1 MAVFVPKQK
10 KEPSKKKVL
19 SQKKDT
25 ATGISGLK
33 KIPVPLVCV
42 IGLALVLLIA
52 GGIWFFTLW
61 GGNNPF
67 SRTGSGDGEA
77 FYRELAE
84 FDALLVKS
92 ESFEKP
98 ETLNRALDRLAK
110 RALGV
115 ESHLSI
121 LKRRRLLARQDPRFI
136 VPYQKAAQDVAEAI
150 PSSESLAAVAVE
162 AMLRGDPVI
171 AGETG
176 TQLRRYGSRLSETM
190 LKPLALSLY
199 ILLGDLQD
207 PFRAAAIPNKEA
219 LYSAVLPETM
229 IGAAAPLN
237 FDLITDLVILR
248 IFRGDIPGATE
259 QLNTLI
265 RQPAAVSGNPEF
277 LRLAAEFFYDYD
289 NPLRAAE
296 LFSQFSDEQSMARQ
310 ADALW
315 RAGYVSGARNLW
327 TLLLSPKQS
336 EEGGSYVSEEIK
348 TRSLYNLA
356 TTTED
361 SKEKIADLE
370 RFLAQGPELVDNF
383 GDGQD
388 GGQSYY
394 TYGTIYYTR
403 LLDTPQSILILEKEQ
418 TGFNPLLDLELLRRR
433 GEMWPV
439 DKTMAET
446 WLLLNRYPE
455 DPRIYQWACYF
466 FDRQRRYEE
475 TALLMKEADHRQI
488 NDTWTAL
495 HESVRLIREG
505 RLEEAEQRLIA
516 IAPPQVTWQVPANM
530 ARILEIRH
538 DPAGALEYYET
549 ASTLV
554 QEKKSAAEI
563 RFRISRCF
571 SALDQAQESRRAL
584 EQALQF
590 DPEYFSARLELQRM
604 DR

>member
-10 KEPSKKKVL
+10 KSPSKKKDA
-19 SQKKDT
+19 S
-25 ATGISGLK
+25 TGTSVLK
-33 KIPVPLVCV
+33 KIPVLLVCV
-42 IGLALVLLIA
+42 IGLVLVLLIA
-52 GGIWFFTLW
+52 GGIWFFTLR

-77 FYRELAE
+77 FYRELAD

-98 ETLNRALDRLAK
+98 ETLNRTLDRLAK

-136 VPYQKAAQDVAEAI
+136 APYQKAAQEVAEAI
-150 PSSESLAAVAVE
+150 PSSESLAAVAAE

-171 AGETG
+171 EGETG
-176 TQLRRYGSRLSETM
+176 AQLRRYGSRLSETM

-207 PFRAAAIPNKEA
+207 PFRAAAIPNKET

-237 FDLITDLVILR
+237 FDLITDLALLR

-259 QLNTLI
+259 QINTLI

-277 LRLAAEFFYDYD
+277 IRLAAEFFYDYD

-336 EEGGSYVSEEIK
+336 EEEGSYATEEIK
-348 TRSLYNLA
+348 VRSLYNLA

-370 RFLAQGPELVDNF
+370 RFLAQGPKLADNF
-383 GDGQD
+383 GGRD

-394 TYGTIYYTR
+394 TYGTVYYTR

-418 TGFNPLLDLELLRRR
+418 TGSNLLLDLELLRRR

-439 DKTMAET
+439 DKAVAET

-488 NDTWTAL
+488 NGPWTAL
-495 HESVRLIREG
+495 HESIRLIREG
-505 RLEEAEQRLIA
+505 RLEEAEQRLTA
-516 IAPPQVTWQVPANM
+516 IAPPHVTWQVPANR
-530 ARILEIRH
+530 AQILEIRS

-554 QEKKSAAEI
+554 KEKKSAAEI